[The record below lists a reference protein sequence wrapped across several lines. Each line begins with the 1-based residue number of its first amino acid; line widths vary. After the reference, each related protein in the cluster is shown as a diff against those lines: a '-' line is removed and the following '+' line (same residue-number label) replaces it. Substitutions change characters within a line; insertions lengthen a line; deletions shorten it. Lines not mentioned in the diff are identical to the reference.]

1 MLEEVVLYIIASHDF
16 SADGTGVLNG
26 QFILS
31 KKVSEVGNEAAR

>member
-16 SADGTGVLNG
+16 GADGTGVLNG

-31 KKVSEVGNEAAR
+31 